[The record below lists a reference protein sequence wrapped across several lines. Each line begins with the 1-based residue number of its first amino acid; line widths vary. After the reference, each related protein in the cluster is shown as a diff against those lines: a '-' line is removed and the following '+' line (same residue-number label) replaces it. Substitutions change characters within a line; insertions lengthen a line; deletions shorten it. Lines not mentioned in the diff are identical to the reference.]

1 MATYHHPVTGVL
13 LNHITVQRSSLGW
26 LERETVRL
34 LRRTG
39 LSQQQIAAELGTN
52 QGRVNEALADDDDDG
67 EGSSGTG
74 GQGSL
79 F

>member
-1 MATYHHPVTGVL
+1 MATYYHPVTGVL

-26 LERETVRL
+26 LERQTVRH
-34 LRRTG
+34 LRREG
-39 LSQQQIAAELGTN
+39 LSQQQIAARLGTN
-52 QGRVNEALADDDDDG
+52 QGRVNEALTDDDDDG
-67 EGSSGTG
+67 EGGAG